1 MEEKKKAET
10 TATITTNGK
19 SFDDTVKEIKA
30 TFDAKIAEM
39 QKKLDES
46 EKRHAET
53 VKSIL
58 TTGDPTKAPEGKRGF
73 DVDKAAKT
81 IAETL
86 TKKYSKI

>member
-1 MEEKKKAET
+1 MEEDKKDET
-10 TATITTNGK
+10 TEKITTNEK